1 MPPVRFHFNVPDLP
15 VYACRLLRKACGAQA
30 KVVVC
35 GPENLLVKIDALLWT
50 FSPLDFVAHCR
61 DTASPELREASP
73 VVLQTSLDSCTHH
86 DVLLNLHEHVPSGHE
101 HFSRIIEIVGVDDE
115 ARQQARVRWKHYA
128 GAGYAIERHDV
139 AQQDN
144 A

>member
-1 MPPVRFHFNVPDLP
+1 MSPVRFHFNVPDVP
-15 VYACRLLRKACGAQA
+15 AYVCRLLRKASATGA

-35 GPENLLVKIDALLWT
+35 GPEGILHKIDTLLWT

-61 DTASPELREASP
+61 NTASPALREASP
-73 VVLQTSLDSCTHH
+73 VVLQTSLDTCTHH
-86 DVLLNLHEHVPSGHE
+86 DVLLNLHEQVPSGHE
-101 HFSRIIEIVGVDDE
+101 PFARIVEVVGLDE
-115 ARQQARVRWKHYA
+115 LARQHARTRWKHYA